1 MDPAAQAL
9 GWQGL
14 SITRS
19 SCPFMEATTE
29 LPEPRREQCTRWTHD
44 VLHWFT
50 EHPEVSTV
58 IMSDH
63 RARVRVTAGK
73 SLLATQIAG
82 YTNLWSALPASVKHV
97 IVIRDI
103 PYAHENTLDCV
114 QRAIVKREPADRNCA
129 LERASALQPDPA
141 AVAAERLRSP
151 RVQVVDLTH
160 FFCDSKLCYPVVGGA
175 LVYKNADH
183 LTRVFAETMAPFLLS
198 QIKTLMASW

>member
-1 MDPAAQAL
+1 
-9 GWQGL
+9 
-14 SITRS
+14 
-19 SCPFMEATTE
+19 MEATTE

-103 PYAHENTLDCV
+103 PL
-114 QRAIVKREPADRNCA
+114 RARKHAGLRPAGDRKREPADRN
-129 LERASALQPDPA
+129 
-141 AVAAERLRSP
+141 
-151 RVQVVDLTH
+151 
-160 FFCDSKLCYPVVGGA
+160 GIG
-175 LVYKNADH
+175 
-183 LTRVFAETMAPFLLS
+183 
-198 QIKTLMASW
+198 